1 MTNPPPSKYNPVV
14 KASHKKRDDEDSDS
28 ICIKKSEERIE
39 SDAQTKKSE
48 KSEKSSFIKSQ
59 EKSFLQ
65 RRRNNSDRD

>member
-28 ICIKKSEERIE
+28 ICIKKSEEHIE
-39 SDAQTKKSE
+39 SDAQTK

-59 EKSFLQ
+59 EKSFVQ